1 MRVTDWRVKT
11 KLMIGFAV
19 LAAVVLVVSGLA
31 LQSLGRS
38 NDRFTGYLDGVGN
51 RERLATDLRAA
62 ANARAVAA
70 RNLVLV
76 TTPEDQA
83 LEKAAVTAAHERTQK
98 MLAALTSAIGAAKD
112 TTPRDRELLAEIT
125 GIEAKYGPVAL
136 AIVGLALE
144 GKRDEAV
151 AKMNVECRPLLAA
164 LLKTT
169 SEFIEYDK
177 TQATAQVDLA
187 EAAFRA
193 DRWTMIAACLLAAG
207 GAMALGWYL
216 AQCITVP
223 LNRAVRLAESV
234 AAGDLRTDI
243 VVDRKDETG
252 QLLAALR
259 QMNGN
264 LSSMVGSVRQTAD
277 GIANA
282 SSEIATG
289 NADLSNRTE
298 QQAAALQQTAA
309 SMQQMTETVQQNAES
324 SRQASQLATSA
335 AEVAGRGG
343 DVVARVVSTMGEI
356 SASSKKIGDI
366 IGVID
371 GIAFQTN
378 ILALNAAVEAA
389 RAGEQ
394 GRGFAVVAAE
404 VRSLA
409 QRSATAAREIKAL
422 IGASVD
428 RVDAGS
434 ALVGEAGRTMD
445 DIVTRVRQVT
455 DLVAEIN
462 ASTLEQST
470 GILQVN
476 QSVASIDQGTQQNA
490 ALVEESA
497 AAAESMKQQAVA
509 LLGVISNFK
518 TRVA

>member
-1 MRVTDWRVKT
+1 MSVTDWRVKT
-11 KLMIGFAV
+11 KLMTGFAI
-19 LAAVVLVVSGLA
+19 LGMVVLVVSGLA

-51 RERLATDLRAA
+51 RERLSTELRAA

-83 LEKAAVTAAHERTQK
+83 LEKAAVTAAHERVEK
-98 MLAALTSAIGAAKD
+98 KLAGLKEAIETSKD
-112 TTPRDRELLAEIT
+112 STPRDREILAEIN

-136 AIVGLALE
+136 AIVGLALD
-144 GKRDEAV
+144 GKREEAV
-151 AKMNVECRPLLAA
+151 AKMNVECRPLLTA
-164 LLKTT
+164 LIKAT
-169 SEFIEYDK
+169 SDFIEYDK
-177 TQATAQVDLA
+177 GQAAAQVEQA

-193 DRWTMIAACLLAAG
+193 DRWTMIIACVLAAG

-216 AQCITVP
+216 SQCITVP
-223 LNRAVRLAESV
+223 LTRAVRLAESV
-234 AAGDLRTDI
+234 AAGDLRSDI
-243 VVDRKDETG
+243 IVDRQDETG

-259 QMNGN
+259 QMNGS
-264 LSSMVGSVRQTAD
+264 LATMVGSVRQTAD

-324 SRQASQLATSA
+324 SRQASQLASSA

-343 DVVARVVSTMGEI
+343 EVVARVVATMGDI
-356 SASSKKIGDI
+356 SESSKKIADI
-366 IGVID
+366 TGVID

-509 LLGVISNFK
+509 LMGVISNFK
-518 TRVA
+518 TRAA

>member
-1 MRVTDWRVKT
+1 MSVTDWRVKT
-11 KLMIGFAV
+11 KLMTGFAI
-19 LAAVVLVVSGLA
+19 LGMVVLVVSGLA

-51 RERLATDLRAA
+51 RERLSTELRAA

-83 LEKAAVTAAHERTQK
+83 LEKAAVTAAHERVEK
-98 MLAALTSAIGAAKD
+98 KLAGLKEAVETSKD
-112 TTPRDRELLAEIT
+112 STPRDREILAEIN

-136 AIVGLALE
+136 AIVGLALD
-144 GKRDEAV
+144 GKREEAV
-151 AKMNVECRPLLAA
+151 AKMNVECRPLLTA
-164 LLKTT
+164 LIKAT
-169 SEFIEYDK
+169 SDFIEYDK
-177 TQATAQVDLA
+177 GQAAAQVEQA

-193 DRWTMIAACLLAAG
+193 DRWTMILACVLAAG

-216 AQCITVP
+216 SQCITVP
-223 LNRAVRLAESV
+223 LTRAVRLAESV
-234 AAGDLRTDI
+234 AAGDLRSDI
-243 VVDRKDETG
+243 IVDRQDETG

-259 QMNGN
+259 QMNGS
-264 LSSMVGSVRQTAD
+264 LSTMVGSVRQTAD

-324 SRQASQLATSA
+324 SRQASQLASSA

-343 DVVARVVSTMGEI
+343 EVVARVVATMGDI
-356 SASSKKIGDI
+356 SESSKKIADI
-366 IGVID
+366 TGVID

-509 LLGVISNFK
+509 LMGVISNFK
-518 TRVA
+518 TRAA

>member
-1 MRVTDWRVKT
+1 MSVTDWRVKT
-11 KLMIGFAV
+11 KLMTGFAI
-19 LAAVVLVVSGLA
+19 LGMVVLVVSGLA

-51 RERLATDLRAA
+51 RERLSTDLRAA
-62 ANARAVAA
+62 ANARAVTA

-83 LEKAAVTAAHERTQK
+83 LEKAAVTAAHERVGK
-98 MLAALTSAIGAAKD
+98 KLAALKEAIETSKD
-112 TTPRDRELLAEIT
+112 ATPRDREILAEIT
-125 GIEAKYGPVAL
+125 RIEAKYGPVAL

-144 GKRDEAV
+144 GKREEAV
-151 AKMNVECRPLLAA
+151 AKMNVECRPLLTA
-164 LLKTT
+164 LIKAT
-169 SEFIEYDK
+169 SDFIEYDK
-177 TQATAQVDLA
+177 AQAAAQVEQA

-193 DRWTMIAACLLAAG
+193 DRWTMIIACVLAAG

-216 AQCITVP
+216 SQCITVP
-223 LNRAVRLAESV
+223 LTRAVRLAESV
-234 AAGDLRTDI
+234 AAGDLRSEI
-243 VVDRKDETG
+243 IVDRKDETG

-259 QMNGN
+259 QMNGS
-264 LSSMVGSVRQTAD
+264 LSTMVGSVRQTAD

-298 QQAAALQQTAA
+298 QQTAA

-324 SRQASQLATSA
+324 SRQASQLASSA

-343 DVVARVVSTMGEI
+343 EVVARVVATMGDI
-356 SASSKKIGDI
+356 SESSKKIADI
-366 IGVID
+366 TGVID

-434 ALVGEAGRTMD
+434 TLVGEACRTMD

-509 LLGVISNFK
+509 LMGLIANFK
-518 TRVA
+518 TRAA

>member
-1 MRVTDWRVKT
+1 MSVTDWRVKT
-11 KLMIGFAV
+11 KLMTGFAI
-19 LAAVVLVVSGLA
+19 LGMVVLVVSGLA

-51 RERLATDLRAA
+51 RERLSTELRAA

-83 LEKAAVTAAHERTQK
+83 LEKAAVTAAHERVEK
-98 MLAALTSAIGAAKD
+98 KLAGLKEAIETSKD
-112 TTPRDRELLAEIT
+112 STPRDREILAEIN

-136 AIVGLALE
+136 AIVGLALD
-144 GKRDEAV
+144 GKREEAV
-151 AKMNVECRPLLAA
+151 AKMNVECRPLLTA
-164 LLKTT
+164 LIKAT
-169 SEFIEYDK
+169 SDFIEYDK
-177 TQATAQVDLA
+177 GQAAAQVEQA

-193 DRWTMIAACLLAAG
+193 DRWTMILACVLAAG

-216 AQCITVP
+216 SQCITVP
-223 LNRAVRLAESV
+223 LTRAVRLAESV
-234 AAGDLRTDI
+234 AAGDLRSDI
-243 VVDRKDETG
+243 VVDRQDETG

-259 QMNGN
+259 QMNGS
-264 LSSMVGSVRQTAD
+264 LSTMVGSVRQTAD

-324 SRQASQLATSA
+324 SRQASQLASSA

-343 DVVARVVSTMGEI
+343 EVVARVVATMGDI
-356 SASSKKIGDI
+356 SESSKKIADI
-366 IGVID
+366 TGVID

-509 LLGVISNFK
+509 LMGVISNFK
-518 TRVA
+518 TRAA